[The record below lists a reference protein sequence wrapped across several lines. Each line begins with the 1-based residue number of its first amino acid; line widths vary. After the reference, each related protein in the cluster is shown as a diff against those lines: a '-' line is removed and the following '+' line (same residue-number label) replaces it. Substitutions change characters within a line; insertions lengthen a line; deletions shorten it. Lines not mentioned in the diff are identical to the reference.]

1 MTDEGADFGLGLLC
15 AERFRR
21 PGGDLLCPWR
31 LVVAMAQ
38 ATFSWPFGPIHLE
51 SACLRFR
58 LAAKTA
64 PVPLF
69 LLFPANPLRW
79 ASPGVTMDWAK
90 RHQGR
95 IRWATAPPRPIG
107 CFPRT
112 SLRGTRTCKSAEN
125 FRRAKSEWLSA
136 VQSGPLGP
144 GIPKIETNAV
154 PVLRLALPNRW
165 WLAWSRRARPPGR
178 AAFGCC
184 KKVVGAAHWAARL
197 SSNRLETQG
206 PPYPNP
212 EEFFENCRGGAEGE
226 SAEGREKPPW
236 GVPLPRAGLGPA
248 PTKRNDSLFVRRR
261 SGSKTRPPGFR

>member
-21 PGGDLLCPWR
+21 PRAASDFLDGQKVTKEPLGGGSGWTLRVHIRRPL
-31 LVVAMAQ
+31 
-38 ATFSWPFGPIHLE
+38 GPH
-51 SACLRFR
+51 
-58 LAAKTA
+58 
-64 PVPLF
+64 
-69 LLFPANPLRW
+69 
-79 ASPGVTMDWAK
+79 
-90 RHQGR
+90 
-95 IRWATAPPRPIG
+95 
-107 CFPRT
+107 
-112 SLRGTRTCKSAEN
+112 LRGTRTCKSAEN

-154 PVLRLALPNRW
+154 PVLRLALPSRW

-206 PPYPNP
+206 PPLPK
-212 EEFFENCRGGAEGE
+212 
-226 SAEGREKPPW
+226 SGR
-236 GVPLPRAGLGPA
+236 V
-248 PTKRNDSLFVRRR
+248 F
-261 SGSKTRPPGFR
+261 